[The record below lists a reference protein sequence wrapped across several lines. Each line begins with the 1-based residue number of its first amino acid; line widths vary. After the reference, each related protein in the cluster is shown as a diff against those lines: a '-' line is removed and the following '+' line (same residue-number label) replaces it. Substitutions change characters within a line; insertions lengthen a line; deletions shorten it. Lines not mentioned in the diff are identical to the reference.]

1 MSSLKVKV
9 SSLFVGQVF
18 YFKFELVAY
27 SEDFFKIVLAI
38 TKPELVIARKSP
50 RYMSFFSN

>member
-9 SSLFVGQVF
+9 SLPFIDQIF

-27 SEDFFKIVLAI
+27 SDYFFKIVLAI
-38 TKPELVIARKSP
+38 TKPELKSLL
-50 RYMSFFSN
+50 YVF